1 MMEASLSG
9 IQAAGL
15 RMEVSAHNTANLNT
29 ENARAQRVRQSER
42 PDQGGTTAD
51 VEQTDSPPELLEET
65 VGQMTTAHYLKANA
79 KALRTQ
85 DEMLGTMIDL
95 IA

>member
-1 MMEASLSG
+1 MMEASISG

-29 ENARAQRVRQSER
+29 EGARAQRVRQSER
-42 PDQGGTTAD
+42 PDQGGTTAE

-65 VGQMTTAHYLKANA
+65 VEQLTTAHYLKANT

>member
-1 MMEASLSG
+1 MRHKKDTD
-9 IQAAGL
+9 GL
-15 RMEVSAHNTANLNT
+15 LEHLRTAY
-29 ENARAQRVRQSER
+29 
-42 PDQGGTTAD
+42 PDGSGGTTAD

>member
-1 MMEASLSG
+1 MMEASISG

-29 ENARAQRVRQSER
+29 EGARAQRVRQSER
-42 PDQGGTTAD
+42 PDRGGTTAE
-51 VEQTDSPPELLEET
+51 VEQTDHPPELLEET
-65 VGQMTTAHYLKANA
+65 VEQMTTAHYLKANA

>member
-1 MMEASLSG
+1 MLDASTSG
-9 IQAAGL
+9 IIAAGL
-15 RMEVSAHNTANLNT
+15 RMDVSAHNTANLNT
-29 ENARAQRVRQSER
+29 DGARAQRVRQSEL
-42 PDQGGTTAD
+42 PDQGGTRAE
-51 VEQTDSPPELLEET
+51 VVQTDSPPELVEET
-65 VGQMTTAHYLKANA
+65 VEQMTTAHYLKANA